1 MTFSG
6 SGNNPGPPPARNAK
20 TRKATMN
27 ISSLIDNKAEL
38 TDGGHPAEPI
48 VLSTRIRLARNI
60 DPYPFPGWAKPAQR
74 LVLQDQLIKAV
85 ASTPGMRDAH
95 RFELNELSELE
106 RLVLVE
112 RHLISRELSETQ
124 DGAGVVVSPDQSISV
139 MINEEDHLR
148 LQAVASGFNFKS
160 TWEAIDS
167 LDTALEEKLDFA
179 FSPEL
184 GYLTACPTNLG
195 TGLRA
200 SAMLHLPGLVIQE
213 HIEKVVRMVNQLG
226 MAVRG
231 HFGEGSE
238 ATGSIFQ
245 ISNQQTLGESE
256 ETIINR
262 LRSVLRAIIEQEQN
276 ARLKILEEKPDKLF
290 DKIGRAYGILK
301 NGHLLSSGEA
311 MNLLSLMRLAVDLDI
326 LPASHRDQV
335 DRQIMETQPG
345 HIQYTARTEID
356 PHERDCQRA
365 KRMRLEYAK
374 VPPLNFDVFPSS
386 Q

>member
-1 MTFSG
+1 MI
-6 SGNNPGPPPARNAK
+6 
-20 TRKATMN
+20 
-27 ISSLIDNKAEL
+27 ISDLIDRKAEL

-74 LVLQDQLIKAV
+74 LVLQDQLLEAV
-85 ASTPGMRDAH
+85 ANAPGMSQALKVD
-95 RFELNELSELE
+95 LGQLSDLE
-106 RLVLVE
+106 KLILVE
-112 RHLISRELSETQ
+112 RHLISRELSEGKEGT
-124 DGAGVVVSPDQSISV
+124 GAVVSPDQSISV

-160 TWEAIDS
+160 TWDALNL

-184 GYLTACPTNLG
+184 GFLTACPTNLG

-231 HFGEGSE
+231 HLGEGSE

-262 LRSVLRAIIEQEQN
+262 LRGVLRAIIEQEQN

-301 NGHLLSSGEA
+301 NGHLLSSDEA
-311 MNLLSLMRLAVDLDI
+311 MNLLSLMRLAVDLGI
-326 LPASHRDQV
+326 LPDSHRAQV

-345 HIQYTARTEID
+345 HIQYTARTEIE
-356 PHERDCQRA
+356 PHERDRQRA
-365 KRMRLEYAK
+365 LRMRLEYAQ
-374 VPPLNFDVFPSS
+374 VPPLDFDVFPPSH
-386 Q
+386 